1 MRKRERKSERRRKRR
16 RRRERKG
23 RKKNEKLKTES
34 KGKHDPKDILEAKP
48 KIVRLSQ
55 GSRKAIM
62 ENYTSDSSDSDANSR
77 TLDLSYLMLDS
88 DVLDEHFV
96 TVKCPEH
103 VDTILVHQN
112 RISNLPPSIIRFS
125 SLNSLDI
132 SNCGLNR
139 LPDYLGDCPLTCL
152 IAKHNNLMNDSL
164 PKSFEN
170 LPGLRELNLN
180 GNRLT
185 EFPEQILELTG
196 LKYLYLGGNHITEV
210 NKDIWKLQRL
220 QVLSMGG
227 NRLTEVPSTLG
238 QLKSLQALVL
248 CDNMLESLP
257 SSIAN
262 LTNLKSLLLHK
273 NRLKTL
279 PTEIITLRC
288 LTELSLRDNP
298 LVVRFVS
305 DMTHNPPSLLE
316 LAARVIKTID
326 MRYDEEHIPRNLVE
340 YLNSGHR
347 CVNPK
352 CKGVFFNNRVEHVKF
367 VDFCGKY
374 RLPLL
379 QYLCSSKCIGPREG
393 EEEVVSGAMI
403 RKVLLG

>member
-1 MRKRERKSERRRKRR
+1 
-16 RRRERKG
+16 
-23 RKKNEKLKTES
+23 
-34 KGKHDPKDILEAKP
+34 
-48 KIVRLSQ
+48 
-55 GSRKAIM
+55 M
-62 ENYTSDSSDSDANSR
+62 ENYTSDSSDSDGNTK

-88 DVLDEHFV
+88 NVLDEHFV
-96 TVKCPEH
+96 MMKRPEN
-103 VDTILVHQN
+103 VDTILIYQN
-112 RISNLPPSIIRFS
+112 RINNIPPSINRFTN
-125 SLNSLDI
+125 LNSLDI
-132 SNCGLNR
+132 SNCGLHR
-139 LPDYLGDCPLTCL
+139 IPDFLGNCPLTCL
-152 IAKHNNLMNDSL
+152 IARHNNLSNDSL
-164 PKSFEN
+164 PKSFDN
-170 LPGLRELNLN
+170 LSGLRELNLN
-180 GNRLT
+180 GNRLR
-185 EFPEQILELTG
+185 EFPEQILHLTG
-196 LKYLYLGGNHITEV
+196 LKYLYLGGNQITEI
-210 NKDIWKLQRL
+210 NKDVWKLQRL

-248 CDNMLESLP
+248 CENMLDSLP

-262 LTNLKSLLLHK
+262 LTNLKSLSLHK

-316 LAARVIKTID
+316 LAARIIKTND
-326 MRYDEEHIPRNLVE
+326 MQYDEELIPKNLVE

-352 CKGVFFNNRVEHVKF
+352 CKGVFFDNRVEHVKF

-379 QYLCSSKCIGPREG
+379 QYLCSSKCIGPRDG
-393 EEEVVSGAMI
+393 EEVVSGAMI

>member
-1 MRKRERKSERRRKRR
+1 M
-16 RRRERKG
+16 
-23 RKKNEKLKTES
+23 ES
-34 KGKHDPKDILEAKP
+34 
-48 KIVRLSQ
+48 
-55 GSRKAIM
+55 
-62 ENYTSDSSDSDANSR
+62 YTSDSSDSDSSAK
-77 TLDLSYLMLDS
+77 TLDLSYLMLNTQLSND
-88 DVLDEHFV
+88 HFMN
-96 TVKCPEH
+96 VKNPEQ
-103 VDTILVHQN
+103 VDTLLLHRN
-112 RISNLPPSIIRFS
+112 RLTSIPLSIIRFTN
-125 SLNSLDI
+125 LNTLSI
-132 SNCGLNR
+132 SNCGLHR
-139 LPDYLGDCPLTCL
+139 LPDFLGNCPLSCL
-152 IAKHNNLMNDSL
+152 VAKHNNLTNDSL

-170 LPGLRELNLN
+170 LVGLRELNLS
-180 GNRLT
+180 GNQLT
-185 EFPEQILELTG
+185 EFPDQVLVLTE
-196 LKYLYLGGNHITEV
+196 LKYLYLGGNHITEIS
-210 NKDIWKLQRL
+210 KDVWKLQRL
-220 QVLSMGG
+220 HVLSMGG
-227 NRLTEVPSTLG
+227 NRLTEVPSTLS

-273 NRLKTL
+273 NRLRTL
-279 PTEIITLRC
+279 PTEIITLKC

-316 LAARVIKTID
+316 CAARVIKTSDI
-326 MRYDEEHIPRNLVE
+326 RYDEASIPKHLVR
-340 YLNSGHR
+340 YLNSGHH

-379 QYLCSSKCIGPREG
+379 QYLCSKKCIESRDGD
-393 EEEVVSGAMI
+393 EVVSGAMI